1 MAHLHPVLT
10 HYLGARNI
18 RRRYQP
24 QCRED
29 MRSKSSFSVSTMQ
42 VIVLHRK
49 HWPLAELLV
58 CVLFFASCI
67 ATALFSILLP
77 FGVAFRGSYHDRL
90 WEIFLTFFFLC
101 FLETGVY
108 CNHGAQMVA

>member
-29 MRSKSSFSVSTMQ
+29 MRSKSSFAISTMQ

-49 HWPLAELLV
+49 QWPLAELLV
-58 CVLFFASCI
+58 CVLLFRFLI
-67 ATALFSILLP
+67 ATALLFSILLP
-77 FGVAFRGSYHDRL
+77 IRSCV
-90 WEIFLTFFFLC
+90 
-101 FLETGVY
+101 
-108 CNHGAQMVA
+108 